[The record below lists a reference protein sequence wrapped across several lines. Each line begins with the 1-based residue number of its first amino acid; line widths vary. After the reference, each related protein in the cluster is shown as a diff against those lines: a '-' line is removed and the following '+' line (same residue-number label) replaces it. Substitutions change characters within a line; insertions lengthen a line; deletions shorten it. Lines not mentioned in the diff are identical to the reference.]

1 MTKDAAVLIVK
12 DNIDKLDE
20 RLVGIVARLIL
31 KWIELGRK
39 ENRQIKDMG

>member
-1 MTKDAAVLIVK
+1 MTKDTAVLIVK

-31 KWIELGRK
+31 KWIDLGRK
-39 ENRQIKDMG
+39 ENR